1 MKKVLLATTALV
13 SAGVL
18 AGAGEVAAQD
28 KPISLA
34 LGGYY
39 RSAFAVNSDDDGTGQ
54 RGAGRRNH
62 RVTQDVEVHFK
73 GEVTLSR
80 GLTVGA
86 VIELEAQEQA
96 GDQVD
101 ETWAYIK
108 GRWGEL
114 RYGDEDSV
122 TRLMQLSAPFPLGD
136 TMFGVNSPFFSFSN
150 NGVAQLSAAGAT
162 TAPAGPG
169 TNTTSADLSTDSS
182 KILYFTPR
190 ISGFQLGVS
199 YAPDGTQD
207 CRTSNGATNG
217 CGAGVGAGRLKTDGI
232 GQVFAVAGNYDGKV
246 GPVDVKAMLGFSRA
260 TQEVAGGT
268 APARNR
274 DPHTYLG
281 GLNLGYMGWWIGGS
295 FQRAKDSNVQFQTG
309 VEGRDSTVFDI
320 GIAYNPGPW
329 GVSLAWSRGKYDRS
343 DGATG
348 AAANTVQDKLD
359 VYALTGAYVLGP
371 GIRLNAGLEYYKY
384 DPGLA
389 GAANYD
395 SKAFLIGT
403 TFIF

>member
-18 AGAGEVAAQD
+18 AGASEVAAQD

-39 RSAFAVNSDDDGTGQ
+39 RAAFGVASDDDGTGE
-54 RGAGRRNH
+54 RGASRRNH

-86 VIELEAQEQA
+86 MVELEAQEQG

-101 ETWAYIK
+101 ETWAYMK

-122 TRLMQLSAPFPLGD
+122 TRLMALSSPNAAD
-136 TMFGVNSPFFSFSN
+136 NFGVNSPFFSFSN
-150 NGVAQLSAAGAT
+150 NGIAT
-162 TAPAGPG
+162 ATAPGGPG
-169 TNTTSADLSTDSS
+169 TNTTSFDLATDSS

-190 ISGFQLGVS
+190 ISGFQVGVS

-207 CRTSNGATNG
+207 CRTSNGTTNG
-217 CGAGVGAGRLKTDGI
+217 CGAGVGVGRLKNDGI
-232 GQVFAVAGNYDGKV
+232 GQIFAIAGNYDGKL
-246 GPVDVKAMLGFSRA
+246 GPVDLKAMAGYSRA
-260 TQEVAGGT
+260 TAEVPGGT
-268 APARNR
+268 NQ
-274 DPHTYLG
+274 DPDTYLF
-281 GLNLGYMGWWIGGS
+281 GLNIGYMGWWIGGS
-295 FQRAKDSNVQFQTG
+295 YQKTNDGNQAFQTG
-309 VEGRDSTVFDI
+309 IDDRKATVFDL
-320 GIAYNPGPW
+320 GLAYAPGPW
-329 GVSLAWSRGKYDRS
+329 GVSVGWSRGKYDR
-343 DGATG
+343 GGG
-348 AAANTVQDKLD
+348 AAGTAAASVEDKLD
-359 VYALTGAYVLGP
+359 HFVVGGNYVLGP
-371 GIRLNAGLEYYKY
+371 GIRLNAGLEYMKY

-389 GAANYD
+389 GAADYD